1 MNIKEIENLLET
13 AYSRD
18 IYEKIQQL
26 SGEDRGKFNENLVA
40 VLADENKKISW
51 LSLHG
56 LDDGCNKEIVM
67 RILYNE
73 LFERD
78 FSYLQRLK

>member
-1 MNIKEIENLLET
+1 MNINERIE
-13 AYSRD
+13 
-18 IYEKIQQL
+18 QL

-51 LSLHG
+51 LSLRG

-67 RILYNE
+67 GILYNE
-73 LFERD
+73 MFEND